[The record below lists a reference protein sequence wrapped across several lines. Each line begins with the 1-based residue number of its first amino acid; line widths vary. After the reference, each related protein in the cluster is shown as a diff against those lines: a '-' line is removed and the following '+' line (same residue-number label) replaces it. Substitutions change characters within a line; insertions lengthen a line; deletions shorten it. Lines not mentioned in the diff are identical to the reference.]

1 DVFVFDEKEKDIVVA
16 KTSSTPSNPEVGVMN
31 GIETADISGE
41 DIAVFSHGTTAGTNA
56 LIERKLPKT
65 ALVTTKGFR
74 DVIEIRRGTKLDLW
88 DAYKDVASPYIKRRD
103 RFEINER
110 VDYSGNTL
118 VEIEEDEVIKLA
130 RKLKKRDVES
140 IAISFMNAYVNG
152 ENERKVKEILQR
164 ELPDVYISTSSEVL
178 PEI

>member
-1 DVFVFDEKEKDIVVA
+1 MMRLRKSEKDSQLFQNNVENRRIYMSNYRVAVDVGGTFTDVFVFDEKEKDIVVA

-74 DVIEIRRGTKLDLW
+74 DVIEIRRGTKL
-88 DAYKDVASPYIKRRD
+88 
-103 RFEINER
+103 
-110 VDYSGNTL
+110 
-118 VEIEEDEVIKLA
+118 
-130 RKLKKRDVES
+130 
-140 IAISFMNAYVNG
+140 
-152 ENERKVKEILQR
+152 
-164 ELPDVYISTSSEVL
+164 
-178 PEI
+178 